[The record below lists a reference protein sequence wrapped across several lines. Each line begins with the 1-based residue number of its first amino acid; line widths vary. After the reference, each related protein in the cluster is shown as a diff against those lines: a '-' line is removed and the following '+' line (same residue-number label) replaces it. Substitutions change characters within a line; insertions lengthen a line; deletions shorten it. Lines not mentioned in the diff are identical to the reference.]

1 MAIRSQVDKA
11 RRVLE
16 GLGSLTV
23 PEAAAAAAATAAAT
37 ALGETKAEGGGAPA
51 GEIGE
56 SGGWEE
62 MRRERE
68 KELWKATDVAF
79 A

>member
-1 MAIRSQVDKA
+1 MMQDHLDRIRRETVAVRSQVDKA

-23 PEAAAAAAATAAAT
+23 PE
-37 ALGETKAEGGGAPA
+37 GPPA
-51 GEIGE
+51 GPVPDKNKRPGNYW
-56 SGGWEE
+56 GAA
-62 MRRERE
+62 RTERDV
-68 KELWKATDVAF
+68 ELWASADALL